1 MLQLGNSLCSPPVVD
16 DDQQYAQLTGS
27 GKTRFVQ
34 KQAMEMTGYGKHGK
48 P

>member
-1 MLQLGNSLCSPPVVD
+1 MMSVV
-16 DDQQYAQLTGS
+16 
-27 GKTRFVQ
+27 GKQETELFQ